1 MQLFLPAC
9 KLAMPKESLLRQSL
23 IMLMMAQ
30 NNMFLQNQQSK
41 EHPNKTEIYIRLLR
55 PTQEMSRE
63 TNNNISYG

>member
-30 NNMFLQNQQSK
+30 NNMFLPNQLSRASQQNWNIYQIT
-41 EHPNKTEIYIRLLR
+41 KTY
-55 PTQEMSRE
+55 SR
-63 TNNNISYG
+63 NV